1 MSEEIKKQT
10 QEKQP
15 EYSPALRVPKTKLAS
30 HPTPAGDHI
39 AYSSDYYVEDGD
51 QKAKPGQKID
61 WFGYIQASRDSCDL
75 STIVARYLSG
85 DSSVINVNNPIYG
98 DVASMPRN
106 INEVEDLAARVKA
119 GYDNF
124 SDEIK
129 GVFNNNFEEFYN
141 AVLSNKVEAKLNA
154 YASAKEAAAKKAAQE
169 AAAAAKS
176 VKEGE

>member
-15 EYSPALRVPKTKLAS
+15 EYSPALRIPKTKLQS
-30 HPTPAGDHI
+30 DPTPIGDHI
-39 AYSSDYYVEDGD
+39 TFATDYYIEDGE
-51 QKAKPGQKID
+51 KKSKRGQKID

-75 STIVARYLSG
+75 STIIARYLSG
-85 DSSVINVNNPIYG
+85 DSSVINVNAPIYG
-98 DVASMPRN
+98 DLAAMPRN
-106 INEVEDLAARVKA
+106 VNEVQDLANRIKY

-141 AVLSNKVEAKLNA
+141 AVLNNQVDAKLSA
-154 YASAKEAAAKKAAQE
+154 YAAAKEEAAKKAAKEAAA
-169 AAAAAKS
+169 AAAKI
-176 VKEGE
+176 KEGD